1 MSRRFLAGALAL
13 AGCPDEPLVDEDV
26 TFTDLGK
33 FATTDEGVA
42 TVPWEAPEGVVST
55 EVFCGPYG
63 FDTFATADAVTDPA
77 GAAVYDDDA
86 PFATGLRVGVLDDML
101 PVLVP
106 VSPTLPASAGEWTLD
121 LFVDASALPTTVTC
135 GMVNRVGD
143 VSADNSVDIAIVF
156 VGVDGISAGMNA
168 TSGAGDAS
176 VQVALATL
184 GDLWSGLGLSLG
196 DVRYDDFGGDVATY
210 SSIVGDEEFGELL
223 RTAADEP
230 ELTFYFVQ
238 DIDLGD
244 GASILGLSGG
254 PPGIAAHGGTSKS
267 GVVINVA
274 NIVASPDQ
282 VGLIMAHEGGHFL
295 GLFHPTE
302 NDMSGEDQLG
312 DTPVCATDTDAD
324 GTLTSAECADA
335 GADNVMWPS
344 AQVGT
349 ATTFS
354 DDQAWVVARNPIVK
368 P

>member
-1 MSRRFLAGALAL
+1 MSRLLVGALVL
-13 AGCPDEPLVDEDV
+13 AGCPGDALLDEDV
-26 TFTDLGK
+26 TFTDLGS
-33 FATTDEGVA
+33 FTTDDGGLVS
-42 TVPWEAPEGVVST
+42 VPWEAPEGVVSS

-63 FDTFATADAVTDPA
+63 FDVLATADAVTDPA
-77 GAAVYDDDA
+77 GTAVFDDDA
-86 PFATGLRVGVLDDML
+86 PYDGGLRVGALDDML

-106 VSPTLPASAGEWTLD
+106 VSPSLPASAGVWTLS
-121 LFVDASALPTTVTC
+121 LFLDASALPATVTC

-143 VSADNSVDIAIVF
+143 VAADNSVDIAVIF

-176 VQVALATL
+176 VQAALAAL
-184 GDLWSGLGLSLG
+184 GDLWSGLGVTLG
-196 DVRYDDFGGDVATY
+196 DVRYDDFSGDVATY
-210 SSIVGDEEFGELL
+210 SSVDGYEEFGELL
-223 RTAADEP
+223 RTADDEP

-267 GVVINVA
+267 GVAINVA

-282 VGLIMAHEGGHFL
+282 VALIMAHEGGHFL

-302 NDMSGEDQLG
+302 NDMSGEDPLD
-312 DTPVCATDTDAD
+312 DTPVCATDADAD

-335 GADNVMWPS
+335 GADNVMWPT

-354 DDQAWVVARNPIVK
+354 ANQAWVVARNPIAK